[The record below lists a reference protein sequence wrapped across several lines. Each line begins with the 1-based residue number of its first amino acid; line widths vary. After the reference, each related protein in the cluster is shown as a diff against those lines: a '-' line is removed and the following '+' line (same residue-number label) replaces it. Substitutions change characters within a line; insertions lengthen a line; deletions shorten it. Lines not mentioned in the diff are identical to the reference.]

1 MERPLDQLAKRHA
14 RFYLDQASASF
25 SQAQSKSMD
34 GDIAGAELSAEA
46 GQTFLTQAKGVQSLW
61 ESFASK
67 LEQSGYTIPPLE
79 IFIGNQTP
87 RITAPV
93 ENRNQLAE
101 PSSVSPTTPSVE
113 ARTSEAQAV
122 QAPALL
128 VQEPSLATPEKHE
141 QTIPAKPE
149 IQLPVLN
156 PIITGTED
164 ELVSQ
169 PHLPASP
176 RLDSLLFGEPPTP
189 TIVETTPPK
198 RVDGDLG
205 PREEEL
211 LYARFKL
218 NDERDNFAHIKT
230 SDLVHAVFGEQLDQ
244 ITDPKVKRQRI
255 QSRTNQVED
264 SMVKIEFKL
273 RSAGLNPKK
282 TPYYMGKFFDS
293 LKSQPELAHLT
304 NDQIRAVVAGNLQF
318 KDLVLENEEASQV
331 APPTESNEAVPKRG
345 VSITVI
351 DAPASEV
358 MARVVE
364 KPSTE
369 APVVQTPTSKSSR
382 NQVPGDAV
390 TIDGIDTA
398 SSALADQAKE
408 VKDSAPVD
416 PKLSEVEVYALAKIL
431 GEVDIKLLETVGVKL
446 TDDDIEELQM
456 TVERLVP
463 EDQSLAESSA
473 ADLLD
478 FKKVEAF
485 LKNKAEVFTANLDDE
500 DAQYV
505 LTILAGVSDSNR
517 LKGLLTPD
525 VKKK

>member
-34 GDIAGAELSAEA
+34 GDIAGAESSAEA
-46 GQTFLTQAKGVQSLW
+46 GQTFLTKAKGVQSLW
-61 ESFASK
+61 ETFASK

-79 IFIGNQTP
+79 IFIGKQTSP
-87 RITAPV
+87 TTGLV
-93 ENRNQLAE
+93 ENRHQLVE
-101 PSSVSPTTPSVE
+101 PSSVTPTTPSVE
-113 ARTSEAQAV
+113 ARTSEVQDV
-122 QAPALL
+122 QAPIPL
-128 VQEPSLATPEKHE
+128 VQEPILAIPEKND
-141 QTIPAKPE
+141 QMTPAKPE
-149 IQLPVLN
+149 IQM
-156 PIITGTED
+156 PIPQPILTGIEN
-164 ELVSQ
+164 ESVSQ
-169 PHLPASP
+169 PNPLASP
-176 RLDSLLFGEPPTP
+176 SLDTPISGEPSTP
-189 TIVETTPPK
+189 TAVETTPPK

-218 NDERDNFAHIKT
+218 NDERDNFAHTKA

-273 RSAGLNPKK
+273 RSAGFNPEK
-282 TPYYMGKFFDS
+282 TPHYMGKFFDS

-304 NDQIRAVVAGNLQF
+304 NDQIRAVIAGNLQF
-318 KDLVLENEEASQV
+318 KDLVLETGEASQV
-331 APPTESNEAVPKRG
+331 VPPVEANEAAPKRG

-351 DAPASEV
+351 DAPAAEV
-358 MARVVE
+358 MARVVA

-369 APVVQTPTSKSSR
+369 APVVQTTSKSSKNR
-382 NQVPGDAV
+382 APGDAV
-390 TIDGIDTA
+390 TIDGIDIA
-398 SSALADQAKE
+398 NPVSANQSKE
-408 VKDSAPVD
+408 VKDSEPVD
-416 PKLSEVEVYALAKIL
+416 PKLSEVEVYALAKRL
-431 GEVDIKLLETVGVKL
+431 GEVDIKLLEAVGVKL

-456 TVERLVP
+456 TVEKLIP

-473 ADLLD
+473 ADLLE

-525 VKKK
+525 VKKSS